1 MKLFAKDSVI
11 IASLKIA
18 ISIVVTN
25 LYRPIWEYV
34 YALNNLVVLILLS
47 IFYRF
52 LIYQQ
57 EILLLNIS
65 YRY

>member
-1 MKLFAKDSVI
+1 MKLFAKYSVI
-11 IASLKIA
+11 TASFQIG
-18 ISIVVTN
+18 ISIVVSN